1 MNSRRIAAGT
11 QLRGVL
17 WRELKE
23 WPVVLGSVSIVC
35 QSRSLR
41 LFCPSFYEY
50 HSSIQAEEALESFYC
65 VFRTLSEDRALTRL
79 SIEELTVST
88 DWVVVGA

>member
-23 WPVVLGSVSIVC
+23 WPVVLGSGGIVC
-35 QSRSLR
+35 QSPSPR

-50 HSSIQAEEALESFYC
+50 HPSIQAEEALESFWCC
-65 VFRTLSEDRALTRL
+65 VLPDPFGRRSVDSALHG
-79 SIEELTVST
+79 
-88 DWVVVGA
+88 GAHG

>member
-23 WPVVLGSVSIVC
+23 WPVVSGGGGIVC
-35 QSRSLR
+35 QSPSLR
-41 LFCPSFYEY
+41 LFGPPFYEY
-50 HSSIQAEEALESFYC
+50 QPSIQAEEALESF
-65 VFRTLSEDRALTRL
+65 
-79 SIEELTVST
+79 
-88 DWVVVGA
+88 